1 MSLVRVLLC
10 VLGFHKYD
18 PEPDRY
24 YSNRCVRCGHSPLTG
39 KLPELRAWKALQ
51 ICFGLGISSIIGA
64 RIIGAIFLLKT
75 LDLAVKIRIGYY
87 NKFGVE

>member
-1 MSLVRVLLC
+1 MEILKLRALLSRRECKGMSLVRVLLC

-39 KLPELRAWKALQ
+39 EVSRVNFDKLKER
-51 ICFGLGISSIIGA
+51 
-64 RIIGAIFLLKT
+64 R
-75 LDLAVKIRIGYY
+75 
-87 NKFGVE
+87 